1 MELSQGLCSG
11 TQFDAVVVSSSPS
24 TAMELAGVRRKIASF
39 AELEEGWD
47 FGAGRPSPPEV
58 VAFAQQ
64 ICEAG
69 KWFAERANAFP
80 GVDGEIV
87 VAFYFGDNIVDI
99 TVNTDLTLDYVH
111 ELGRGVEYEE
121 LACGENVKWGYIS
134 AHLAGLNKQA
144 NAWNSSE
151 PSIWQGTTHTEDD
164 SGATPLRIW
173 GAESRSL
180 MLNVPAA
187 QQNLVFALT

>member
-1 MELSQGLCSG
+1 MEPSQGFGSG
-11 TQFDAVVVSSSPS
+11 TQFEAAVFSSSPS
-24 TAMELAGVRRKIASF
+24 SAMDVDGVQRKIASF

-47 FGAGRPSPPEV
+47 FGAGRPSPPKV

-69 KWFAERANAFP
+69 KWFAKRANAFP
-80 GVDGEIV
+80 GVDGGIV
-87 VAFYFGDNIVDI
+87 VAFYLGDNIVDV

-111 ELGRGVEYEE
+111 ERGTGVEYEE
-121 LACGENVKWGYIS
+121 LACGENVKWGFIS
-134 AHLAGLNKQA
+134 AHLAGMNKQA

-164 SGATPLRIW
+164 SAGTPLRIW